1 MLGLRRTSVTGG
13 NGNSFFLDDND
24 NVWACGTNNF
34 SDTHDETVSQF
45 TKLENL
51 ENICSVDS
59 GYSHTL
65 FLDQD
70 GKVYSCGTCNEYETL
85 GRDSDFTQPS
95 IIPGLPKI
103 TSIAASFNKHSLFL
117 DEESHVWACGD
128 NYKGQLGLGVTSSH
142 QGLTKLELPPM
153 KSVTAGW
160 MHSVF
165 LDEDGTPWTCGNNS
179 QGELGLGTM
188 ENRCKAEKI
197 ANLPS
202 IKEIFA
208 GCQHTM
214 FLGEDGSVWG
224 TGFNGNGELGY
235 SEKPRPYLAIPKKI
249 EGLPEIK
256 MIALGWNHSLFLD
269 FSGGVW
275 ACGDNSSSQLGTKS
289 SAKPGRLPIELKK
302 KLPELPEMQMIA
314 AGSDHS
320 LFVDVENS
328 LWACGSNQHNQL
340 GVDYKTEGKF
350 AAPKV
355 VANAPKVKLNNKYR
369 NVKSARKVI

>member
-1 MLGLRRTSVTGG
+1 MTGG
-13 NGNSFFLDDND
+13 NRNSFFLDDNS
-24 NVWACGTNNF
+24 NVWACGANNF
-34 SDTHDETVSQF
+34 SDIYGQIVSQF
-45 TKLENL
+45 TRLEDL

-59 GYSHTL
+59 GCSHTL

-70 GKVYSCGTCNEYETL
+70 GKVYSCGTSNEFETL
-85 GRDSDFTQPS
+85 GHDFANSLQPR

-103 TSIAASFNKHSLFL
+103 TSIAASFDKHSLFL
-117 DEESHVWACGD
+117 DEENHVWACGD

-142 QGLTKLELPPM
+142 QQLAKLELPSM

-179 QGELGLGTM
+179 QGELGLGNM
-188 ENRCKAEKI
+188 ENRCNAEKI

-214 FLGEDGSVWG
+214 FLGEDGSVWA
-224 TGFNGNGELGY
+224 TGFNGSGELGY
-235 SEKPRPYLAIPKKI
+235 SENAVPYLASPKMI

-256 MIALGWNHSLFLD
+256 MVALGWNHSLFLD

-275 ACGDNSSSQLGTKS
+275 TCGSNASSQLGTKS
-289 SAKPGRLPIELKK
+289 YFKPCRIPVELKK
-302 KLPELPEMQMIA
+302 EVPDLPVIQMIA
-314 AGSDHS
+314 AGADHS

-328 LWACGSNQHNQL
+328 LWACGSNQNSQL
-340 GVDYKTEGKF
+340 GTDHKTEGKF
-350 AAPKV
+350 VTPKV
-355 VANAPKVKLNNKYR
+355 VNAPKVKLNNKYR